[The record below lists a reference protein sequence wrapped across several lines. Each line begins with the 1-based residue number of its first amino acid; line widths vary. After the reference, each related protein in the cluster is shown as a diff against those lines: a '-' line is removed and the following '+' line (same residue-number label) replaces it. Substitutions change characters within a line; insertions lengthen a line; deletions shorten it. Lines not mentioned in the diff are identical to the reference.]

1 MGYEFKREDNGD
13 IVEKDFPMGECP
25 KFIVCDDGVRA
36 NKVISIPFISMIGRN
51 GHASGDG
58 ASRLN
63 ADMSRRQK
71 EADARMRERWRSCR
85 DE

>member
-25 KFIVCDDGVRA
+25 KFIICEDGVKA
-36 NKVISIPFISMIGRN
+36 NKIISLPFISIMGSN

-63 ADMSRRQK
+63 ADMNRRQR
-71 EADARMRERWRSCR
+71 EADARMRERWRSCK
-85 DE
+85 EE